1 MSTEDKCQV
10 FIKLKLKQEEELEEL
25 KGFTEG
31 DLVVFNKPTDEEI
44 TDAID
49 NR

>member
-10 FIKLKLKQEEELEEL
+10 FIKLKQEEELEEL